1 MLQRGLRLKIR
12 HSLIPV
18 AAALALLVAA
28 CGGGDGEDAKAP
40 IVFGAPNWQSAELQT
55 WIAKYIVEHGY
66 GYPTDVIPG
75 GTILLLQGL
84 SQADVH
90 VMMEVWL
97 PNATEAWEK
106 ALGEG
111 TVAPAGESLRE
122 NWQGFVI
129 PQYVKDQYPG
139 LVSVTDLFDYIE
151 VFATSDSRGKVRF
164 LNCISGWACEE
175 VNTQKIASYGLTDH
189 VQSIDPGSQ
198 SALWADLAGSYAR
211 GEPWIGYAWSPTLVS
226 ARYDLYLLEEPPY
239 SDECWETTKACAY
252 ETGTVLIGV
261 HASLPDRA
269 PDVMEFFDR
278 WDYAV
283 ASQNEL
289 VLWLDEN
296 NAATEDGAIHF
307 LRTQR
312 DVWSAW
318 VPDDVA
324 ERVDVALADEG

>member
-1 MLQRGLRLKIR
+1 MKIP
-12 HSLIPV
+12 HALIAV
-18 AAALALLVAA
+18 VAALALLAAA
-28 CGGGDGEDAKAP
+28 CGGGEDDEKAP
-40 IVFGAPNWQSAELQT
+40 IVFGELNWQSAELQSK
-55 WIAKYIVEHGY
+55 IAQYIVEHGY
-66 GYPTDVIPG
+66 GYPTDVIAG
-75 GTILLLQGL
+75 GTVPILAGL
-84 SQADVH
+84 TQEDVH
-90 VMMEVWL
+90 VVMEVWL
-97 PNATEAWEK
+97 PNAKDAWDA
-106 ALGEG
+106 ALAEG
-111 TVAPAGESLRE
+111 TVRPAGESLRE

-129 PQYVKDQYPG
+129 PQYVRDENPG
-139 LVSVTDLFDYIE
+139 LVSVTDLPDY
-151 VFATSDSRGKVRF
+151 VDLFVTPDSHGKIRL

-175 VNTQKIASYGLTDH
+175 VNTQKIESYDLLDYVH
-189 VQSIDPGSQ
+189 AVDPGSQ
-198 SALWADLAGSYAR
+198 AALWTDLERAYER

-278 WDYAV
+278 WDYTV

-307 LRTQR
+307 LRTRR

-324 ERVDVALADEG
+324 ERVDAALADEG